1 MGIDSHHNR
10 AWFASNVPRYFA
22 YTALKG
28 LHFGLITAMWVIFLQ
43 QQHGL
48 SLTEVTFVDV
58 AFWIAVTLGEVPT
71 GVVADTMGRKTSL
84 GIGTALMG
92 VSILAWAFAPT
103 VPLII
108 LTYAALAVGSTFL
121 SGAEDALF
129 FETLQIT
136 GRAGEYTRL
145 AGRASAI
152 RLGSV
157 AIGNLASGL
166 LATLDLRLPFIVAG
180 LCLLTMLAIVLT
192 LKEPRIAEGTDGSA
206 RHSYGEILRQSTTLI
221 RTRPTLLYPLIYL
234 GLVPMTAVI
243 METVFLQPQALALGV
258 PLAGVGVVVMAVQF
272 MNMAGSTSSH
282 QIKVRFGEASF
293 LTAAPLLIVASLIL
307 LAAYQVMPALLF
319 VAVIGFVT
327 AALRPLVMSRIHNE
341 VPDTIRA
348 TVFSLQALIFTIL
361 VAMTEPLLGFVADRS
376 GLPAAYVGLAGGL
389 TLLSLL
395 LYWKSRPYFP

>member
-1 MGIDSHHNR
+1 MDSNHSNIR
-10 AWFASNVPRYFA
+10 FAANIPRYFA
-22 YTALKG
+22 YTSLKG

-48 SLTEVTFVDV
+48 SLTQVTFVDV

-92 VSILAWAFAPT
+92 VSILAWAWAFAPT
-103 VPLII
+103 APLII

-166 LATLDLRLPFIVAG
+166 LATLDLRLPFIIAG

-192 LKEPRIAEGTDGSA
+192 FKEPRSTEETGGLV
-206 RHSYGEILRQSTTLI
+206 RQSYGEILRQSITLI

-272 MNMAGSTSSH
+272 MNMAGSTASH
-282 QIKVRFGEASF
+282 QLKVRFGEASF
-293 LTAAPLLIVASLIL
+293 LTAAPFLIVASLIL
-307 LAAYQVMPALLF
+307 LAAYQAMPALLF

-341 VPDTIRA
+341 VPDAIRA

-361 VAMTEPLLGFVADRS
+361 VAMTEPLLGFVADQS
-376 GLPAAYVGLAGGL
+376 GLPAAYVGLAGTL
-389 TLLSLL
+389 ALLSLL
-395 LYWKSRPYFP
+395 LFWKSRPHFP